1 MSNRVSVKAKER
13 DRRRRRKLE
22 AALASKGV
30 APEVIA
36 DVVAEIQ
43 QRQAAARA
51 AELRNERIEPRKQV
65 PQAKRVVS
73 LTDAERAQIRA
84 QQERFWENQPDDKGY
99 RPKRV
104 DPLTQ
109 GDARASGAAAL
120 AVRRGKTL
128 TKWEYDQ
135 MEARGV
141 CV

>member
-1 MSNRVSVKAKER
+1 VSDRASVRAKER

-22 AALASKGV
+22 AALAKKGV

-43 QRQAAARA
+43 RKQADHRA
-51 AELRNERIEPRKQV
+51 AELRNERTEPRKQV
-65 PQAKRVVS
+65 AQGRVVA
-73 LTDAERAQIRA
+73 LTEEERARLDAA
-84 QQERFWENQPDDKGY
+84 QARFWENQPDDKGY
-99 RPKRV
+99 RPKRI